1 MSEVELNKIYKTSFN
16 NLFKV
21 KKSGIKDLNKLDEKR
36 VRYIYKLKFE
46 DLKNYLLN

>member
-1 MSEVELNKIYKTSFN
+1 MIDNELNKIYKTKFN

>member
-1 MSEVELNKIYKTSFN
+1 MNDNELNKIYKTKFN

-46 DLKNYLLN
+46 DLKNYLLK